1 MRIASTRSRYIA
13 APTTPTAHPKS
24 LSSAKSISQAW
35 ISGLA
40 RQVPENEHECMSMS
54 TATYAVD
61 QVDLSKLPTLSVWK
75 RDFTMETILIEIRRY
90 MAAPANKKL
99 PQPAEGTNF

>member
-1 MRIASTRSRYIA
+1 MTFISKVNLPCVDQRTGKVHTLPFIQ
-13 APTTPTAHPKS
+13 HPPLTS
-24 LSSAKSISQAW
+24 
-35 ISGLA
+35 
-40 RQVPENEHECMSMS
+40 S
-54 TATYAVD
+54 TACADYVT

-75 RDFTMETILIEIRRY
+75 RDFTMETILIELRRY